1 MIFLLSTLITESE
14 NNPVLAQLTE
24 IKNGSQEAR
33 EGFIRQYDPFIL
45 NTTAKMTGRFVDKHN
60 DDAYSIALF
69 AFNKAI
75 DTFDEGRGQSFF
87 AFAKVLIRNDLIDHF
102 RSEGRFRESTLTA
115 GETSDPVFLEDRT
128 PPVEMDEKFYLK
140 NEIALFRTA
149 LEEYG
154 ISFGALVQES
164 PKHEDSR
171 RQMIRLAHRLHSN
184 PEISRE
190 IRRTKKLPL
199 KQLEPLVEVS
209 RKTLE
214 KHRRYLLAGFILLDS
229 DLETMKDYFTQAL

>member
-1 MIFLLSTLITESE
+1 MLFLLSTLITASE
-14 NNPVLAQLTE
+14 NNPVLTQLAE
-24 IKNGSQEAR
+24 IQKGSQAAR

-45 NTTAKMTGRFVDKHN
+45 NTTAKITGRFVDKHN
-60 DDAYSIALF
+60 DDAYSIALI

-75 DTFDEGRGQSFF
+75 DTFNDDRGQSFF
-87 AFAKVLIRNDLIDHF
+87 AYAKVLIRNDLIDHF
-102 RSEGRFRESTLTA
+102 RAEGRFRESPLAA
-115 GETSDPVFLEDRT
+115 GETTDPVFLEDHT

-149 LEEYG
+149 LEGYG
-154 ISFGALVQES
+154 ISFGALVKES

-171 RQMIRLAHRLHSN
+171 RQMIRLTYQLHSH
-184 PEISRE
+184 PDISRE

-199 KQLEPLVEVS
+199 KQLEPLVNVS

-229 DLETMKDYFTQAL
+229 DLETMKDYFIQTL